1 MNLNKIIDI
10 DNRQRRM
17 GSQWIWNP
25 EEESQRE
32 VIELILKTLI
42 HIKKKKINGLK
53 LYVKRALH

>member
-17 GSQWIWNP
+17 GSQLIWNP

-42 HIKKKKINGLK
+42 HI
-53 LYVKRALH
+53 